1 MWREVVKTS
10 RCLVPAV
17 GWYEWKEA
25 EVTDSATGEIKKAKQ
40 PHFVHLPSNRILAFA
55 GVMSS
60 WTSPDREV
68 AMLTCSI
75 LNTRG

>member
-40 PHFVHLPSNRILAFA
+40 PHFVHLPSNSHPRLCRRD
-55 GVMSS
+55 VVV
-60 WTSPDREV
+60 D
-68 AMLTCSI
+68 LTGS
-75 LNTRG
+75 